1 MSAEVPEVEVKGPKR
16 SLRSRVSVVWLVPVG
31 ALAVALGIGWQS
43 WNEQGPLIEVTFED
57 GGGVLAGETELR
69 FRDVAVGLV
78 EEVDFTDG
86 LDRVRLSIRVDKD
99 LARFIDADAQF
110 WVVRPEV
117 TTEGVSG
124 LDTVLSGVYV
134 RGQWDS
140 ETGTEETSFE
150 GLPRPPL
157 LGPEQQGIEIT
168 LRATEGVLSGNSPI
182 LYKGVEAGRIGSATV
197 STDGFYVEAPGVI
210 YAPYDNLVTET
221 TRFWDTSGFSVK
233 IGTGGAEIDF
243 DSVAALLAGGLAF
256 DTFVSGATL
265 AEDGQIFEVY
275 DAEET
280 ARNSVFNTPDGPSLN
295 LVAVFDGNVSGL
307 AVGAPV
313 ELDGVRIGSV
323 SGLNGLVDEER
334 FGDRGVRL
342 QTVLTILPSRLGMA
356 DDGGVEQAL
365 QYFVDEVADGLR
377 ARLVT
382 GSILTGGL
390 KVQLIDVPGVE
401 TAVLDVD
408 ALPYPSVPVT
418 GSEIS
423 DVQATAQGTLDRI
436 NNLPIEELLA
446 SATLFLE
453 NSARLIGSEDLQ
465 QTPGDVR
472 ALLGDIRGVVGS
484 DEVQAVPEQIGVVM
498 SEIEL
503 AVADVRLI
511 LDDVREAEAVRRV
524 LDAVDGAA
532 AVTADLDTALDGVP
546 ELIENLNSVA
556 ANAAELP
563 LDRLLTEVSGLAE
576 EARALVGS
584 EAAQALP
591 GRVDALLAELEGG
604 TAEARVLIAGL
615 NEQQAVTRL
624 LETVDAAGD
633 AVATLDR
640 SLAGVPQLVSRID
653 TLAATANELPLQSLL
668 TEVSGL
674 AGAARGLIDTDDA
687 RALPGRVNA
696 LLAELEG
703 GTAEARGLIASLN
716 EEQGVARLL
725 ETVDAA
731 GAAAARLDASLEGVP
746 QLVSRI
752 DAVAA
757 KAQELPVEV
766 LLDRVSGL
774 AQEARALI
782 GTEAARALP
791 GQIGTLAGEL
801 ELGVTQARTLLSEIN
816 EGGGG
821 ESLVAAIDSAA
832 RAADSLDRSLSG
844 APQLIDSLNAVAGK
858 AADLPLEVLVAEANS
873 LINSADRILSQDTA
887 RALPGE
893 LNGALDELRQILGQ
907 VREGGVVENANA
919 TFASAANAADR
930 LAEAARTLPSL
941 VSRAEALLVTSN
953 GTVATIG
960 DGTEP
965 ALRDLRAALRDVSQA
980 AEAVGS
986 LARAIERRPNSLLT
1000 GR

>member
-1 MSAEVPEVEVKGPKR
+1 MSEDLPEVPLDGPRR
-16 SLRSRVSVVWLVPVG
+16 SLASRVSVVWLVPIG
-31 ALAVALGIGWQS
+31 ALAVALGIGWKQWS
-43 WNEQGPLIEVTFED
+43 DQGPLIDVIFD
-57 GGGVLAGETELR
+57 DAGGVLAGETELR

-78 EEVDFTDG
+78 EEVGFTEG
-86 LDRVRLSIRVDKD
+86 LDRVRISIRVAKD
-99 LARFIDADAQF
+99 IAPFIDEDAEF

-124 LDTVLSGVYV
+124 LDTVLSGVYL
-134 RGQWDS
+134 RGQWDGRKG
-140 ETGTEETSFE
+140 EALTNFD
-150 GLPRPPL
+150 GLDHAPL
-157 LGPEQQGIEIT
+157 LGPDQQGIEIT

-182 LYKGVEAGRIGSATV
+182 LYKGVEAGRIGAAGV

-307 AVGAPV
+307 AVGAAV
-313 ELDGVRIGSV
+313 ELDGVRVGSV
-323 SGLNGLVDEER
+323 TGLNGLVDAER

-342 QTVLTILPSRLGMA
+342 QTVLNILPSRLGMA

-365 QYFVDEVADGLR
+365 QYFTEEVADGLR

-401 TAVLDVD
+401 QAELDLD

-446 SATLFLE
+446 SATSFLE

-472 ALLGDIRGVVGS
+472 ALLGDIRGFVGS
-484 DEVQAVPEQIGVVM
+484 EEVQAVPGQIGVVM

-503 AVADVRLI
+503 AVSDVRQI
-511 LDDVREAEAVRRV
+511 LDEVREAEAVRRV
-524 LDAVDGAA
+524 LDAVDGAT

-546 ELIENLNSVA
+546 ELIGNLNRVA
-556 ANAAELP
+556 ETAAELP

-576 EARALVGS
+576 EARAIVGA
-584 EAAQALP
+584 EETQALP
-591 GRVDALLAELEGG
+591 GRVSALLTELEGG
-604 TAEARVLIAGL
+604 TAEARSLIAGL

-624 LETVDAAGD
+624 LDTVDAAGA
-633 AVATLDR
+633 AVRTLDA
-640 SLAGVPQLVSRID
+640 SLAGVPQLVNRID
-653 TLAATANELPLQSLL
+653 ALAATANELPLESLL
-668 TEVSGL
+668 SEVTGL

-687 RALPGRVNA
+687 RAC
-696 LLAELEG
+696 
-703 GTAEARGLIASLN
+703 
-716 EEQGVARLL
+716 
-725 ETVDAA
+725 
-731 GAAAARLDASLEGVP
+731 
-746 QLVSRI
+746 
-752 DAVAA
+752 
-757 KAQELPVEV
+757 
-766 LLDRVSGL
+766 
-774 AQEARALI
+774 
-782 GTEAARALP
+782 
-791 GQIGTLAGEL
+791 
-801 ELGVTQARTLLSEIN
+801 
-816 EGGGG
+816 
-821 ESLVAAIDSAA
+821 
-832 RAADSLDRSLSG
+832 RAA
-844 APQLIDSLNAVAGK
+844 
-858 AADLPLEVLVAEANS
+858 
-873 LINSADRILSQDTA
+873 
-887 RALPGE
+887 
-893 LNGALDELRQILGQ
+893 
-907 VREGGVVENANA
+907 
-919 TFASAANAADR
+919 
-930 LAEAARTLPSL
+930 
-941 VSRAEALLVTSN
+941 
-953 GTVATIG
+953 
-960 DGTEP
+960 
-965 ALRDLRAALRDVSQA
+965 
-980 AEAVGS
+980 
-986 LARAIERRPNSLLT
+986 
-1000 GR
+1000 

>member
-1 MSAEVPEVEVKGPKR
+1 VSGEIPDVPVEGERRP
-16 SLRSRVSVVWLVPVG
+16 LRSRVSVVWLVPLG
-31 ALAVALGIGWQS
+31 ALAVALGIGWKQWS
-43 WNEQGPLIEVTFED
+43 EQGPLIKVQFDEA
-57 GGGVLAGETELR
+57 GGVLAGETELR
-69 FRDVAVGLV
+69 FRDVAVGIV
-78 EEVDFTDG
+78 EQVSFTEG
-86 LDRVRLSIRVDKD
+86 LDQVAISIRVDKD
-99 LARFIDADAQF
+99 IAPYIDDGADF
-110 WVVRPEV
+110 WIVRPEV
-117 TTEGVSG
+117 STEGVSG
-124 LDTVLSGVYV
+124 LDTVLSGVYI
-134 RGQWDS
+134 RGQWD
-140 ETGTEETSFE
+140 GQAGKAGRSFA
-150 GLPRPPL
+150 GLERAPL
-157 LGPEQQGIEIT
+157 LGPDRDGIEIT

-182 LYKGVEAGRIGSATV
+182 LYKGVEAGRIGQAGVSA
-197 STDGFYVEAPGVI
+197 DGFYVEAPAVI

-265 AEDGQIFEVY
+265 AQSGQTFEVY

-356 DDGGVEQAL
+356 DDGGVEEAL

-390 KVQLIDVPGVE
+390 KVQLIDVPATE
-401 TAVLDVD
+401 QAVLNVN
-408 ALPYPSVPVT
+408 ALPYPAIPVT
-418 GSEIS
+418 ESEIS

-446 SATLFLE
+446 SATSFLE

-465 QTPGDVR
+465 QTPSDIR
-472 ALLGDIRGVVGS
+472 ALLGDIRGFVGS

-503 AVADVRLI
+503 AVSDVRAI
-511 LDDVREAEAVRRV
+511 LDDVRTAEAVTRI
-524 LDAVDGAA
+524 LAAVDGAT

-546 ELIENLNSVA
+546 ELIDNLNRVA
-556 ANAAELP
+556 ETAAELP
-563 LDRLLTEVSGLAE
+563 LETLLTEVSGLAE
-576 EARALVGS
+576 EARGLIGA
-584 EAAQALP
+584 EETQALP
-591 GRVDALLAELEGG
+591 GRVNTLLAELEGG
-604 TAEARVLIAGL
+604 TAEARTLIAGL

-624 LETVDAAGD
+624 LETVDAARA
-633 AVATLDR
+633 AVTTLDE
-640 SLAGVPQLVSRID
+640 SLAGVPQLVSRLD
-653 TLAATANELPLQSLL
+653 TLAATANELPLETLL
-668 TEVSGL
+668 TEVGDL

-696 LLAELEG
+696 LLAELET
-703 GTAEARGLIASLN
+703 GTAEARTLIATLN
-716 EEQGVARLL
+716 EEQGVTRLL

-731 GAAAARLDASLEGVP
+731 GQAASRLDASLEGVP
-746 QLVSRI
+746 QLIERI

-757 KAQELPVEV
+757 MAQELPVDT

-774 AQEARALI
+774 AQDARALI

-791 GQIGTLAGEL
+791 GQLGTLAGEL
-801 ELGVTQARTLLSEIN
+801 ELGVTEARTLLAEVN
-816 EGGGG
+816 AGGGG

-873 LINSADRILSQDTA
+873 LLNSADRLIKQDSV

-893 LNGALDELRQILGQ
+893 LNGALGELRVILAQIS
-907 VREGGVVENANA
+907 EGGVVENANA

-960 DGTEP
+960 DSTEP
-965 ALRDLRAALRDVSQA
+965 ALRDLRAALREVSQA

>member
-1 MSAEVPEVEVKGPKR
+1 MSADVPEVPVEGEKR
-16 SLRSRVSVVWLVPVG
+16 SLRSRVSIVWLVPVG
-31 ALAVALGIGWQS
+31 ALAVALGIGWKS
-43 WNEQGPLIEVTFED
+43 WSDQGPLIEVLFED
-57 GGGVLAGETELR
+57 AGGVLANETELR
-69 FRDVAVGLV
+69 FRDVAVGVV
-78 EEVDFTDG
+78 EEVGFTAG
-86 LDRVRLSIRVDKD
+86 LDQVRIAIRVDKD
-99 LARFIDADAQF
+99 VAPYIDSGSDF
-110 WVVRPEV
+110 WIVRPEV
-117 TTEGVSG
+117 STEGVTG
-124 LDTVLSGVYV
+124 LDTVLSGVYI
-134 RGQWDS
+134 RGQWDGRPGTA
-140 ETGTEETSFE
+140 ETRFE
-150 GLPRPPL
+150 GLARAPL
-157 LGPEQQGIEIT
+157 LGPDQQGIEIT

-182 LYKGVEAGRIGSATV
+182 LYKGVEAGRIGAAGV
-197 STDGFYVEAPGVI
+197 STDGFYVEAPAVI

-265 AEDGQIFEVY
+265 AEDGQTFEVY

-342 QTVLTILPSRLGMA
+342 QTVLNILPSRLGMA
-356 DDGGVEQAL
+356 DEGGVEQAL
-365 QYFVDEVADGLR
+365 EYFVDEVADGLR

-390 KVQLIDVPGVE
+390 KVQLIDVPGAE
-401 TAVLDVD
+401 PAALNVD

-418 GSEIS
+418 DSEIS

-446 SATLFLE
+446 SATSFLE

-472 ALLGDIRGVVGS
+472 ALLGDIRGLVGS
-484 DEVQAVPEQIGVVM
+484 DEVQAVPEQIGTVM

-503 AVADVRLI
+503 AVNDVRLI
-511 LDDVREAEAVRRV
+511 LDDVRDAEAVRRV
-524 LDAVDGAA
+524 LEAVDVAA

-546 ELIENLNSVA
+546 ELIGNLNRVA
-556 ANAAELP
+556 ETAAELP
-563 LDRLLTEVSGLAE
+563 LETLLTEVSGLAE
-576 EARALVGS
+576 EARALVGA
-584 EAAQALP
+584 EETQALP
-591 GRVDALLAELEGG
+591 GRVNTLLAELEGG
-604 TAEARVLIAGL
+604 TAEARTLIAGL

-624 LETVDAAGD
+624 LETVDAANA
-633 AVATLDR
+633 AVTTLDR

-653 TLAATANELPLQSLL
+653 TLVATANELPLETLL

-674 AGAARGLIDTDDA
+674 AGAARGLIDTDET

-703 GTAEARGLIASLN
+703 GTAEARSLIASLN

-731 GAAAARLDASLEGVP
+731 GAAAASLDASLEGVP
-746 QLVSRI
+746 QLVERI

-757 KAQELPVEV
+757 MAQDLPVEA

-774 AQEARALI
+774 AQDARALI
-782 GTEAARALP
+782 GTDAARALP

-801 ELGVTQARTLLSEIN
+801 ELGVAEARTLLAEVN
-816 EGGGG
+816 AGGGG

-832 RAADSLDRSLSG
+832 RAADSLDRSLAG

-873 LINSADRILSQDTA
+873 LLNSADRILKQDTT

-893 LNGALDELRQILGQ
+893 LNGALSELRVILAQ
-907 VREGGVVENANA
+907 VSEGGVVENANA

-941 VSRAEALLVTSN
+941 VSRAEALLVTSD
-953 GTVATIG
+953 GTIG
-960 DGTEP
+960 TIGSGTEP
-965 ALRDLRAALRDVSQA
+965 ALRDLRAALRDVSKA

>member
-1 MSAEVPEVEVKGPKR
+1 MSAELPEVPVSGPKR

-43 WNEQGPLIEVTFED
+43 WNDQGPLIEVTFED
-57 GGGVLAGETELR
+57 AGGVLAGETELR
-69 FRDVAVGLV
+69 FRDVAVGVV
-78 EEVDFTDG
+78 EEVGFTEG
-86 LDRVRLSIRVDKD
+86 LDRVRISIRLDKD
-99 LARFIDADAQF
+99 VADYVDAGSDF
-110 WVVRPEV
+110 WIVRPEV

-124 LDTVLSGVYV
+124 LDTVLSGVYI
-134 RGQWDS
+134 RGQWD
-140 ETGTEETSFE
+140 GRAGPEESRFE
-150 GLPRPPL
+150 GLERPPL
-157 LGPEQQGIEIT
+157 LGPDQQGIEIT

-182 LYKGVEAGRIGSATV
+182 LYTGVEAGRIGEAGV

-265 AEDGQIFEVY
+265 AEDGRTFEVY

-342 QTVLTILPSRLGMA
+342 QTVLNILPSRLGMA

-365 QYFVDEVADGLR
+365 EYFVDEVADGLR

-390 KVQLIDVPGVE
+390 KVQLIDVPGAE
-401 TAVLDVD
+401 EAALDVD

-418 GSEIS
+418 RSEIS

-446 SATLFLE
+446 SATSFLE

-472 ALLGDIRGVVGS
+472 ALLGDIRGLVGS
-484 DEVQAVPEQIGVVM
+484 DEVQAVPGQIGGVM
-498 SEIEL
+498 EEIEL
-503 AVADVRLI
+503 VVSDVRLI
-511 LDDVREAEAVRRV
+511 LDDVRAAEAVRRV
-524 LDAVDGAA
+524 LEAVDSAA

-546 ELIENLNSVA
+546 ELIGNLNRVA
-556 ANAAELP
+556 ETAAELP
-563 LDRLLTEVSGLAE
+563 LDMLLTEVSGLAE
-576 EARALVGS
+576 EARALVGA
-584 EAAQALP
+584 EETQALP
-591 GRVDALLAELEGG
+591 GRVNALLTELEGG
-604 TAEARVLIAGL
+604 TAEARMLIAGL
-615 NEQQAVTRL
+615 NEQEAVTRL
-624 LETVDAAGD
+624 LETVDAAR
-633 AVATLDR
+633 ASVETLDA
-640 SLAGVPQLVSRID
+640 SLAGVPQLVARLD
-653 TLAATANELPLQSLL
+653 TLAATANDLPLEALL
-668 TEVSGL
+668 SEVSGL

-696 LLAELEG
+696 LLAELET
-703 GTAEARGLIASLN
+703 GTAEARTLIASLN

-731 GAAAARLDASLEGVP
+731 GAAAASLDASLAGVP
-746 QLVSRI
+746 QLVERI

-757 KAQELPVEV
+757 MAQDLPVDA
-766 LLDRVSGL
+766 LLDRVSAL

-782 GTEAARALP
+782 GTDAARALP

-801 ELGVTQARTLLSEIN
+801 ELGVAEARALLAEVN
-816 EGGGG
+816 AAGGG

-873 LINSADRILSQDTA
+873 LLNSADRILSQDTA

-930 LAEAARTLPSL
+930 LAEAAQTLPAL

-953 GTVATIG
+953 GTVGVIG
-960 DGTEP
+960 DATEP
-965 ALRDLRAALRDVSQA
+965 ALRDLRSALRDVSKA

>member
-1 MSAEVPEVEVKGPKR
+1 MSADLPEVPVEGEKR
-16 SLRSRVSVVWLVPVG
+16 SLRSRVSIVWLVPVG
-31 ALAVALGIGWQS
+31 ALAVALGIGWKS
-43 WNEQGPLIEVTFED
+43 WSDQGPLIEVLFED
-57 GGGVLAGETELR
+57 AGGVLANETELR

-78 EEVDFTDG
+78 EEVGFTAG
-86 LDRVRLSIRVDKD
+86 LDRVRIAIRVDKD
-99 LARFIDADAQF
+99 VAPYIDSGSDF
-110 WVVRPEV
+110 WIVRPEV
-117 TTEGVSG
+117 STEGVTG
-124 LDTVLSGVYV
+124 LDTVLSGVYI
-134 RGQWDS
+134 RGQWDGRPGTA
-140 ETGTEETSFE
+140 ETRFE
-150 GLPRPPL
+150 GLARAPL
-157 LGPEQQGIEIT
+157 LGPDQQGIEIT

-182 LYKGVEAGRIGSATV
+182 LYKGVEAGRIGAAGV
-197 STDGFYVEAPGVI
+197 STDGFYVEAPAVI

-256 DTFVSGATL
+256 ATFVSGATL

-342 QTVLTILPSRLGMA
+342 QTVLNILPSRLGMA
-356 DDGGVEQAL
+356 DEGGVEQAL
-365 QYFVDEVADGLR
+365 EYFVGEVADGLR

-390 KVQLIDVPGVE
+390 KVQLIDVPGAE
-401 TAVLDVD
+401 PAALNVD

-418 GSEIS
+418 DSEIS

-446 SATLFLE
+446 SATSFLE

-472 ALLGDIRGVVGS
+472 ALLGDIRGLVGS
-484 DEVQAVPEQIGVVM
+484 EEVQAVPEQIGTVM
-498 SEIEL
+498 NEIEL
-503 AVADVRLI
+503 AVNDVRLI

-524 LDAVDGAA
+524 LEAVDGAT
-532 AVTADLDTALDGVP
+532 AVIADLDTALDGVP
-546 ELIENLNSVA
+546 ELIGNLNRVA
-556 ANAAELP
+556 ETAAELP
-563 LDRLLTEVSGLAE
+563 LETLLTEVSGLAE
-576 EARALVGS
+576 EARALVGA
-584 EAAQALP
+584 EETQALP
-591 GRVDALLAELEGG
+591 GRVNTLLAELEGG
-604 TAEARVLIAGL
+604 TAEARTLIAGL

-624 LETVDAAGD
+624 LETVDAANA
-633 AVATLDR
+633 AVTTLDR

-653 TLAATANELPLQSLL
+653 TLVATANELPLETLL

-674 AGAARGLIDTDDA
+674 AGAARDLIDTDET

-703 GTAEARGLIASLN
+703 GTAEARSLIASLN

-731 GAAAARLDASLEGVP
+731 GAAAASLDASLEGVP
-746 QLVSRI
+746 QLVERI

-757 KAQELPVEV
+757 MAQDLPVEA

-774 AQEARALI
+774 AQDARALI
-782 GTEAARALP
+782 GTDAARALP

-801 ELGVTQARTLLSEIN
+801 ELGVAEARTLLAEVN
-816 EGGGG
+816 AGGGG

-832 RAADSLDRSLSG
+832 RAADSLDRSLAG

-873 LINSADRILSQDTA
+873 LLNSADRILKQDTA

-893 LNGALDELRQILGQ
+893 LNGALSELRVILAQ
-907 VREGGVVENANA
+907 VSEGGVVENANA

-953 GTVATIG
+953 GTIGTIG
-960 DGTEP
+960 SGTEP
-965 ALRDLRAALRDVSQA
+965 ALRDLRAALRDVSKA

>member
-1 MSAEVPEVEVKGPKR
+1 VSADLPEVPVEGEKR
-16 SLRSRVSVVWLVPVG
+16 SLRSRVSIVWLVPVG
-31 ALAVALGIGWQS
+31 ALAVALGIGWKS
-43 WNEQGPLIEVTFED
+43 WSDQGPLIEVLFED
-57 GGGVLAGETELR
+57 AGGVLANETELR

-78 EEVDFTDG
+78 EEVGFTAG
-86 LDRVRLSIRVDKD
+86 LDRVRIAIRVDKD
-99 LARFIDADAQF
+99 VAPYIDSGSDF
-110 WVVRPEV
+110 WIVRPEV
-117 TTEGVSG
+117 STEGVTG
-124 LDTVLSGVYV
+124 LDTVLSGVYI
-134 RGQWDS
+134 RGQWDGRPGTA
-140 ETGTEETSFE
+140 ETRFE
-150 GLPRPPL
+150 GLARAPL
-157 LGPEQQGIEIT
+157 LGPDQQGIEIT

-182 LYKGVEAGRIGSATV
+182 LYKGVEAGRIGAAGV
-197 STDGFYVEAPGVI
+197 STDGFYVEAPAVI

-342 QTVLTILPSRLGMA
+342 QTVLNILPSRLGMA
-356 DDGGVEQAL
+356 DEGGVEQAL
-365 QYFVDEVADGLR
+365 EYFVGEVDDGLR

-390 KVQLIDVPGVE
+390 KVQLIDVPGAE
-401 TAVLDVD
+401 PASLNVD

-418 GSEIS
+418 DSEIS

-446 SATLFLE
+446 SATSFLE

-472 ALLGDIRGVVGS
+472 ALLGDIRGLVGS
-484 DEVQAVPEQIGVVM
+484 EEVQAVPEQIGTVM
-498 SEIEL
+498 NEIEL
-503 AVADVRLI
+503 AVNDVRLI

-524 LDAVDGAA
+524 LEAVDGAA
-532 AVTADLDTALDGVP
+532 AVTADLDIALDGVP
-546 ELIENLNSVA
+546 ELIGNLNRVA
-556 ANAAELP
+556 ETAAELP
-563 LDRLLTEVSGLAE
+563 LETLLTEVSGLAE
-576 EARALVGS
+576 EARALVSS
-584 EAAQALP
+584 EETQALP
-591 GRVDALLAELEGG
+591 GRVNALLAELEGG
-604 TAEARVLIAGL
+604 TAEARTLIAGL

-624 LETVDAAGD
+624 LETVDAANA
-633 AVATLDR
+633 AVTTLDR

-653 TLAATANELPLQSLL
+653 TLVATANELPLDTLL

-674 AGAARGLIDTDDA
+674 AGAARGLIDTDET

-703 GTAEARGLIASLN
+703 GTAEARSLIASLN

-731 GAAAARLDASLEGVP
+731 GAAAASLDASLEGVP
-746 QLVSRI
+746 QLVERI

-757 KAQELPVEV
+757 MAQDLPVEA

-774 AQEARALI
+774 AQDARALI
-782 GTEAARALP
+782 GTDAARALP

-801 ELGVTQARTLLSEIN
+801 ELGVAEARTLLAEVN
-816 EGGGG
+816 AGGGG

-832 RAADSLDRSLSG
+832 RAADSLDRSLAG

-873 LINSADRILSQDTA
+873 LLNSADRILKQDTA

-893 LNGALDELRQILGQ
+893 LNGALSELRVILAQ
-907 VREGGVVENANA
+907 VSEGGVVENANA

-953 GTVATIG
+953 GTIGTIG
-960 DGTEP
+960 SGTEP
-965 ALRDLRAALRDVSQA
+965 ALRDLRAALRDVSKA

>member
-1 MSAEVPEVEVKGPKR
+1 MSADLPEVPVEGEKR
-16 SLRSRVSVVWLVPVG
+16 SLRSRVSIVWLVPVG
-31 ALAVALGIGWQS
+31 ALAVALGIGWKS
-43 WNEQGPLIEVTFED
+43 WRDQGPLIEVLFED
-57 GGGVLAGETELR
+57 AGGVLANETELR

-78 EEVDFTDG
+78 EEVGFTAG
-86 LDRVRLSIRVDKD
+86 LDRVRIAIRVDKD
-99 LARFIDADAQF
+99 VAPYIDSGSDF
-110 WVVRPEV
+110 WIVRPEV
-117 TTEGVSG
+117 STEGVTG
-124 LDTVLSGVYV
+124 LDTVLSGVYI
-134 RGQWDS
+134 RGQWDGRPGTA
-140 ETGTEETSFE
+140 ETRFE
-150 GLPRPPL
+150 GLARAPL
-157 LGPEQQGIEIT
+157 LGPDQQGIEIT

-182 LYKGVEAGRIGSATV
+182 LYKGVEAGRIGAAGV
-197 STDGFYVEAPGVI
+197 STDGFYVEAPAVI

-342 QTVLTILPSRLGMA
+342 QTVLNILPSRLGMA
-356 DDGGVEQAL
+356 DEGGVEQAL
-365 QYFVDEVADGLR
+365 EYFVGEVADGLR

-390 KVQLIDVPGVE
+390 KVQLIDVPGAE
-401 TAVLDVD
+401 PASLNVD

-418 GSEIS
+418 DSEIS

-446 SATLFLE
+446 SATSFLE

-472 ALLGDIRGVVGS
+472 ALLGDIRGLVGS
-484 DEVQAVPEQIGVVM
+484 EEVQAVPEQIGTVM
-498 SEIEL
+498 NEIEL
-503 AVADVRLI
+503 AVNDVRLI

-524 LDAVDGAA
+524 LEAVDGAT

-546 ELIENLNSVA
+546 ELIGNLNRVA
-556 ANAAELP
+556 ENAAELP
-563 LDRLLTEVSGLAE
+563 LETLLTEVSGLAE

-584 EAAQALP
+584 EETQALP
-591 GRVDALLAELEGG
+591 GRVNALLAELEGG
-604 TAEARVLIAGL
+604 TAEARTLIAGL

-624 LETVDAAGD
+624 LETVDAANA
-633 AVATLDR
+633 AVTTLDR

-653 TLAATANELPLQSLL
+653 TLVATANELPLETLL

-674 AGAARGLIDTDDA
+674 AGAARGLIDTDET

-703 GTAEARGLIASLN
+703 GTAEARSLIASLN

-731 GAAAARLDASLEGVP
+731 GAAAASLDASLEGVP
-746 QLVSRI
+746 QLVERI

-757 KAQELPVEV
+757 MAQDLPVEA

-774 AQEARALI
+774 AQDARALI
-782 GTEAARALP
+782 GTDAARALP

-801 ELGVTQARTLLSEIN
+801 ELGVAEARTLLAEVN
-816 EGGGG
+816 AGGGG

-832 RAADSLDRSLSG
+832 RAADSLDRSLAG

-873 LINSADRILSQDTA
+873 LLNSADRILKQDTA

-893 LNGALDELRQILGQ
+893 LNGALSELRVILAQ
-907 VREGGVVENANA
+907 VSEGGVVENANA

-953 GTVATIG
+953 GTIGTIG
-960 DGTEP
+960 SGTEP
-965 ALRDLRAALRDVSQA
+965 ALRDLRAALRDVSKA

>member
-1 MSAEVPEVEVKGPKR
+1 VSEDLPEVPLDGPRR
-16 SLRSRVSVVWLVPVG
+16 SLASRVSVVWLVPIG
-31 ALAVALGIGWQS
+31 ALAVALGIGWKQWS
-43 WNEQGPLIEVTFED
+43 DQGPLIDVIFD
-57 GGGVLAGETELR
+57 DAGGVLAGETELR

-78 EEVDFTDG
+78 EEVGFTED
-86 LDRVRLSIRVDKD
+86 LDRVRISIRVAKD
-99 LARFIDADAQF
+99 IAPFIDEDAEF

-124 LDTVLSGVYV
+124 LDTVLSGVYL
-134 RGQWDS
+134 RGQWDGRKG
-140 ETGTEETSFE
+140 EALTNFD
-150 GLPRPPL
+150 GLDHAPL
-157 LGPEQQGIEIT
+157 LGPDQQGIEIT

-182 LYKGVEAGRIGSATV
+182 LYKGVEAGRIGAAGV

-307 AVGAPV
+307 AVGAAV
-313 ELDGVRIGSV
+313 ELDGVRVGSV
-323 SGLNGLVDEER
+323 TGLNGLVDAER

-342 QTVLTILPSRLGMA
+342 QTVLNILPSRLGMA

-365 QYFVDEVADGLR
+365 QYFTEEVADGLR

-401 TAVLDVD
+401 QAELDLD

-446 SATLFLE
+446 SATSFLE

-472 ALLGDIRGVVGS
+472 ALLGDIRGFVGS
-484 DEVQAVPEQIGVVM
+484 EEVQAVPGQIGVVM

-503 AVADVRLI
+503 AVSDVRQI
-511 LDDVREAEAVRRV
+511 LDEVREAEAVRRV
-524 LDAVDGAA
+524 LDAVDGAT

-546 ELIENLNSVA
+546 ELIGNLNRVA
-556 ANAAELP
+556 ETAAELP

-576 EARALVGS
+576 EARAIVGA
-584 EAAQALP
+584 EETQALP
-591 GRVDALLAELEGG
+591 GRVSALLTELEGG
-604 TAEARVLIAGL
+604 TAEARSLIAGL

-624 LETVDAAGD
+624 LDTVDAAGA
-633 AVATLDR
+633 AVRTLDA
-640 SLAGVPQLVSRID
+640 SLAGVPQLVNRID
-653 TLAATANELPLQSLL
+653 ALAATANELPLESLL
-668 TEVSGL
+668 SEVTGL

-696 LLAELEG
+696 LLAELET
-703 GTAEARGLIASLN
+703 GTAEARTLIASLN

-725 ETVDAA
+725 DTVDAA
-731 GAAAARLDASLEGVP
+731 GAAAASLDASLEGVP
-746 QLVSRI
+746 QLVERI

-757 KAQELPVEV
+757 MAQELPVDA

-774 AQEARALI
+774 AQDVRALI

-801 ELGVTQARTLLSEIN
+801 ELGVAEARTLLAEVN
-816 EGGGG
+816 AGGGG
-821 ESLVAAIDSAA
+821 ESLVAALESAA
-832 RAADSLDRSLSG
+832 SAADSLDRSLAG

-858 AADLPLEVLVAEANS
+858 AADLPLEVLVAEATS
-873 LINSADRILSQDTA
+873 FVNSADRILKQDTA

-893 LNGALDELRQILGQ
+893 LNSALAQLRVILAQ
-907 VREGGVVENANA
+907 VSEGGVVENANA

-965 ALRDLRAALRDVSQA
+965 ALRDLRSALRDVSKA

>member
-1 MSAEVPEVEVKGPKR
+1 MSSDVPEVPLDGPRR
-16 SLRSRVSVVWLVPVG
+16 SLASRVSVVWLVPVG
-31 ALAVALGIGWQS
+31 ALAVALGIGWKQWS
-43 WNEQGPLIEVTFED
+43 DQGPLIEVVFED
-57 GGGVLAGETELR
+57 AGGVLAGETELR

-78 EEVDFTDG
+78 EEVGFTDE
-86 LDRVRLSIRVDKD
+86 LDRVLISIRVSKD
-99 LARFIDADAQF
+99 IAPYIDEEAQF

-117 TTEGVSG
+117 STEGVSG
-124 LDTVLSGVYV
+124 LDTVLSGVYL
-134 RGQWDS
+134 RGQWD
-140 ETGTEETSFE
+140 GRPGEESRHFV
-150 GLPRPPL
+150 GSDHAPL
-157 LGPEQQGIEIT
+157 LGPDDQGIEIT

-182 LYKGVEAGRIGSATV
+182 LYKGVEAGRIGAAGISA
-197 STDGFYVEAPGVI
+197 DGFYVEAPAVI

-221 TRFWDTSGFSVK
+221 TRFWDTSGFSVS

-265 AEDGQIFEVY
+265 AESGRTFEVY

-342 QTVLTILPSRLGMA
+342 QTVLNILPSRLGMA

-401 TAVLDVD
+401 QARLDID

-418 GSEIS
+418 DSEIS

-446 SATLFLE
+446 SATSFLE
-453 NSARLIGSEDLQ
+453 NSARLIGSDDLQ
-465 QTPGDVR
+465 QTPTDIR
-472 ALLGDIRGVVGS
+472 ALLGDIRGFVGS
-484 DEVQAVPEQIGVVM
+484 DEVQAVPGQIGVVM

-503 AVADVRLI
+503 AVSDVRAI

-524 LDAVDGAA
+524 LDAVDGAT

-546 ELIENLNSVA
+546 ELVGNLNRVA
-556 ANAAELP
+556 ENAAELP

-576 EARALVGS
+576 EARALVGA
-584 EAAQALP
+584 EETQALP
-591 GRVDALLAELEGG
+591 GRVGTLLAELEGG
-604 TAEARVLIAGL
+604 TIEARALIADL
-615 NEQQAVTRL
+615 NERQAVARL

-633 AVATLDR
+633 AVATLDA
-640 SLAGVPQLVSRID
+640 SLSGVPQLVSRLD
-653 TLAATANELPLQSLL
+653 TLAATANELPLDALL

-687 RALPGRVNA
+687 RALPGRVNT

-703 GTAEARGLIASLN
+703 GTAEARMLISTLN
-716 EEQGVARLL
+716 EEEGVARLL
-725 ETVDAA
+725 DTIDAA
-731 GAAAARLDASLEGVP
+731 GAAAGTLDASLDGVP
-746 QLVSRI
+746 QLVERI

-757 KAQELPVEV
+757 MAQELPVEA

-774 AQEARALI
+774 AQDARGLI

-791 GQIGTLAGEL
+791 GRIGMLAGEL
-801 ELGVTQARTLLSEIN
+801 ELGVAEARALLAEVN
-816 EGGGG
+816 AGGGG

-832 RAADSLDRSLSG
+832 RAADSLDRSLAG

-873 LINSADRILSQDTA
+873 LINSADRILAQDTA

-893 LNGALDELRQILGQ
+893 LNGALDELRQILGA

-930 LAEAARTLPSL
+930 LAEAAQTLPSL

-953 GTVATIG
+953 GTVGVIG
-960 DGTEP
+960 DETEP
-965 ALRDLRAALRDVSQA
+965 ALRDLRTALRDVSKA